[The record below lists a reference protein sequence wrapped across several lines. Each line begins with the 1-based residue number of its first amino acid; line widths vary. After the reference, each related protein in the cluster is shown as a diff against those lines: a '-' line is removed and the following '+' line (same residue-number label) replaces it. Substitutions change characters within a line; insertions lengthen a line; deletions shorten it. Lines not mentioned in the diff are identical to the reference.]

1 MAFQISRPS
10 PSGRSDEGGEIV
22 KVGRKQTELNAVR
35 LVGAGYSAGQFQV
48 VDDQL
53 APGDP

>member
-1 MAFQISRPS
+1 MV
-10 PSGRSDEGGEIV
+10 EMV

-48 VDDQL
+48 VDEQL
-53 APGDP
+53 TPGDP